1 MTTTDWNGNDWSTP
15 ETTVFERI
23 RTALDDGAEAVLAT
37 VIAVDGS
44 AYRRPGAR
52 MLLWPDGGGVGS
64 ITAGCLE
71 DEVREL
77 ASDVLAGG
85 VPRVESWDLTGDDDV
100 WGLGVGCNGVITVL
114 LEPLGD
120 SYRPVVEARNDGE
133 AIGIATVTGG
143 DADVRVGTRAH
154 YHPDRGF
161 VVHEGGDDVGDG
173 DFPTEVL
180 DELTEPAAALVE
192 GGDAETLTVETS
204 AGSVEVFVDGV
215 RPPPELVV
223 FGSGHDVT
231 PVVELATRVDFRV
244 TVVTFRGGRADSGD
258 FAGADEVRST
268 SPGDVA
274 ALREWTADTNVVVM
288 THNFLDD
295 RIALEQLLE
304 TPVEYIGLMGPRKRF
319 AEMCEDLA
327 AEGRPITDAERDR
340 IYTPIG
346 LNLGGDS
353 PNRIAFSIVAEVL
366 AVSNDRTPEHLS
378 DRTDHIHDR
387 VDLTAE

>member
-1 MTTTDWNGNDWSTP
+1 
-15 ETTVFERI
+15 
-23 RTALDDGAEAVLAT
+23 
-37 VIAVDGS
+37 
-44 AYRRPGAR
+44 
-52 MLLWPDGGGVGS
+52 
-64 ITAGCLE
+64 
-71 DEVREL
+71 
-77 ASDVLAGG
+77 
-85 VPRVESWDLTGDDDV
+85 
-100 WGLGVGCNGVITVL
+100 
-114 LEPLGD
+114 
-120 SYRPVVEARNDGE
+120 
-133 AIGIATVTGG
+133 
-143 DADVRVGTRAH
+143 
-154 YHPDRGF
+154 
-161 VVHEGGDDVGDG
+161 
-173 DFPTEVL
+173 
-180 DELTEPAAALVE
+180 LTEPAAALVE

-295 RIALEQLLE
+295 RIAIEQLLE